1 MMPTVLYI
9 ALAGALGTLSR
20 YLVSAGA
27 ERLLGARY
35 PYGTFAVNVLG
46 SFAIGFAMALF
57 ISRGHMDSHL
67 RMALTIGFLG
77 GFTTYSSFAY
87 ETVTLVEGQ
96 RLAAAAGYVAL
107 TLIVAAL
114 ACYGG
119 MAAGRA
125 YALR

>member
-1 MMPTVLYI
+1 MMTALYI
-9 ALAGALGTLSR
+9 AMAGALGTLAR

-27 ERLLGARY
+27 ARILGARY

-46 SFAIGFAMALF
+46 SFVIGFAMALF

-87 ETVTLVEGQ
+87 ETVTLIEGQ

-107 TLIVAAL
+107 TLAVAAL

-119 MAAGRA
+119 MVAGRA
-125 YALR
+125 CALR